1 MKKLRGNFRNLKVKP
16 HHSKVIGGTRSK
28 LRKLHPAKTNYADR
42 LEVYYARKF
51 GQTVTPIGILKTL
64 AIVSSTFK
72 KHWKLWILNVAPSRH
87 LKSQT
92 TLEQMRIFPKN
103 RLVYAGSDFTIHSLQ
118 RIYASGRKINDR
130 CLIINDVTLLLAS
143 KAPRTKARLI
153 DALSE
158 LASEGHYKYS
168 DWKDTLEIKARF
180 SLVANITP
188 QSFLYNQKML
198 LGNTFTERCLV
209 VHHALTEEEMSE
221 ANLKRS
227 QRDSMRIEQFKPTVK
242 EEDVKISKEDE
253 VRFNEYAKRWRILG
267 AYSSSSQLFDMIK
280 SIAVAYAI
288 LSGHR
293 KITAAE
299 YRFLDMLEPYLKNPL
314 ESVKLRILELAHQGN
329 SIRDICE
336 ILHQEYDK
344 YRPFVSRTINEYR
357 KRGVLSPAN
366 ELRMNELQGS

>member
-1 MKKLRGNFRNLKVKP
+1 L
-16 HHSKVIGGTRSK
+16 
-28 LRKLHPAKTNYADR
+28 A
-42 LEVYYARKF
+42 
-51 GQTVTPIGILKTL
+51 VT
-64 AIVSSTFK
+64 SSTFK
-72 KHWKLWILNVAPSRH
+72 KHVKLWVLNVAPSRH

-92 TLEQMRIFPKN
+92 TLEQTRIFPRN

-118 RIYASGRKINDR
+118 RIYASGRKINDK
-130 CLIINDVTLLLAS
+130 CLIINDLTLLLAS

-168 DWKDTLEIKARF
+168 DWKDTLEIRARF
-180 SLVANITP
+180 SLAANITP

-227 QRDSMRIEQFKPTVK
+227 QRVSMKIEQFKATVK
-242 EEDVKISKEDE
+242 EEDVKITKEDE
-253 VRFNEYAKRWRILG
+253 VKFDEYAKRWRILG
-267 AYSSSSQLFDMIK
+267 AYSSSSSLFDMIK
-280 SIAVAYAI
+280 SVAVSYAI

-293 KITAAE
+293 RITSAE
-299 YRFLDMLEPYLKNPL
+299 YRYLDMLELYIRNPL
-314 ESVKLRILELAHQGN
+314 ESVKLRILELAHEGR
-329 SIRDICE
+329 SIHDICQ
-336 ILHQEYDK
+336 ILGQDYDK

-357 KRGVLSPAN
+357 RKGVLLLDQVQRAK
-366 ELRMNELQGS
+366 

>member
-16 HHSKVIGGTRSK
+16 HHSKVIRGTRSK
-28 LRKLHPAKTNYADR
+28 LRKLHPAKTNYADK

-51 GQTVTPIGILKTL
+51 GQTVTPIAILKTL
-64 AIVSSTFK
+64 AIISSTFK

-103 RLVYAGSDFTIHSLQ
+103 RIVYPGSDFTIHGLQ
-118 RIYASGRKINDR
+118 RIYASGRKINDK

-180 SLVANITP
+180 GLVANITP

-209 VHHALTEEEMSE
+209 VHHGLTEEEMSE

-227 QRDSMRIEQFKPTVK
+227 QRASMRIEQFKPTVQ
-242 EEDVKISKEDE
+242 EDDVKITREDE
-253 VRFNEYAKRWRILG
+253 VRFDEYAKRWRILG
-267 AYSSSSQLFDMIK
+267 AYSSSSQLFDIIK
-280 SIAVAYAI
+280 SVAVAYAI

-299 YRFLDMLEPYLKNPL
+299 YRFLDMLEPYLRNPL
-314 ESVKLRILELAHQGN
+314 ESVKLRILELAHQGKT
-329 SIRDICE
+329 IRDICE
-336 ILHQEYDK
+336 ILHQDYDK

-366 ELRMNELQGS
+366 ELRMNE